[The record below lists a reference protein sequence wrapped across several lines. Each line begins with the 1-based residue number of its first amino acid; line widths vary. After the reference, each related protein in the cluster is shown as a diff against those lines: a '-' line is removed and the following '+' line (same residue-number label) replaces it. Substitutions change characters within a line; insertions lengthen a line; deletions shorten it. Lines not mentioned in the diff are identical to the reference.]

1 LIKNLLILT
10 TYGQIFYSQ
19 EFEKTEEAVDVALT
33 GGLMSAIYSMATE
46 TQREKISEFELVT
59 SRIIFQ
65 EERSDLL
72 FVLTVDKRM
81 DIQDTYE
88 LLEMISKRFFEKYG
102 EIRIDGLVLTDF
114 EEDATKIIYKKLWYL
129 DTKKRKFRVWEYLA
143 TIFIAL
149 ALSWYSL
156 LIFGSAPFKGMPDF
170 SVKTFVW
177 GGLLS
182 RLGNPGAFI
191 LYLLLLI
198 GVIAIPAIIIYFLF
212 KFTYVGDIFRFSR
225 DYLTRP
231 TRASYAE
238 LLPNHF
244 LINIFVSFVLY
255 VSFMIFSGGYFSEI
269 KVYILSP
276 GNLINELDDLFDF
289 RTFNVGQSDVGDQ
302 MLIGLMT
309 WFTWMFVFPFLYSIM
324 LGDKRWKT
332 IYKNS
337 VFIASIAIFIL
348 TVGSAFGGLKYLEG
362 VGFHPSDPAQF
373 VNETRQLTYVLAVTI
388 PLNIFLFGFIIFLG
402 VGVNR
407 VTPPKTRI
415 PSVFAIAVSAY
426 LTIIIQRFFFWL
438 WAVPV

>member
-1 LIKNLLILT
+1 
-10 TYGQIFYSQ
+10 
-19 EFEKTEEAVDVALT
+19 
-33 GGLMSAIYSMATE
+33 M
-46 TQREKISEFELVT
+46 
-59 SRIIFQ
+59 
-65 EERSDLL
+65 
-72 FVLTVDKRM
+72 
-81 DIQDTYE
+81 
-88 LLEMISKRFFEKYG
+88 
-102 EIRIDGLVLTDF
+102 
-114 EEDATKIIYKKLWYL
+114 
-129 DTKKRKFRVWEYLA
+129 
-143 TIFIAL
+143 
-149 ALSWYSL
+149 
-156 LIFGSAPFKGMPDF
+156 
-170 SVKTFVW
+170 
-177 GGLLS
+177 
-182 RLGNPGAFI
+182 
-191 LYLLLLI
+191 LLLI
-198 GVIAIPAIIIYFLF
+198 GVIAVPAIIIYFLF

-362 VGFHPSDPAQF
+362 VGFHP
-373 VNETRQLTYVLAVTI
+373 
-388 PLNIFLFGFIIFLG
+388 
-402 VGVNR
+402 
-407 VTPPKTRI
+407 
-415 PSVFAIAVSAY
+415 
-426 LTIIIQRFFFWL
+426 
-438 WAVPV
+438 